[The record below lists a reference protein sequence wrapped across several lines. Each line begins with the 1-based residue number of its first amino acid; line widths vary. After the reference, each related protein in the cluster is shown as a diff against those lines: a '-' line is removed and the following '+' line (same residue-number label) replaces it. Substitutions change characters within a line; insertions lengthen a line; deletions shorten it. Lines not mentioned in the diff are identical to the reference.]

1 MGAIPRIWRNQR
13 QRYTLT
19 GQVCRRCGYL
29 SLSPR
34 AVCPQCHPAGVE
46 ADLWLPE
53 IEPASEPGSVCCAAA
68 NHCMEGRD
76 VCPGARRQAPD
87 KGRIPEQESSP
98 RSRED
103 TIWETRPGRPTR

>member
-19 GQVCRRCGYL
+19 GQVCRRCGHL

-53 IEPASEPGSVCCAAA
+53 IEPASEPAPYAVLLPITVWREEMC
-68 NHCMEGRD
+68 
-76 VCPGARRQAPD
+76 VPVPQRQTPD
-87 KGRIPEQESSP
+87 KGRIPEQES
-98 RSRED
+98 
-103 TIWETRPGRPTR
+103 

>member
-19 GQVCRRCGYL
+19 GQVCRRCGHL

-53 IEPASEPGSVCCAAA
+53 IEPASEPAPYAVLLPITVWREEMCVPA
-68 NHCMEGRD
+68 
-76 VCPGARRQAPD
+76 PRRQIPD
-87 KGRIPEQESSP
+87 KGRIPEQES
-98 RSRED
+98 
-103 TIWETRPGRPTR
+103 